1 MSPEGMITVISGPSG
16 SGKNSVIKL
25 AAAENSALSYAT
37 SATTR
42 EMRAGEAE
50 GVDYYYKTH
59 REFDR
64 LISAGDIIEWDEF
77 LGNRYGTLKSEIAS
91 KLGAGKNLILDLTIA
106 GALSLKNTFPEQTV
120 TVFLLPPSIEELER
134 RLKSRNREND
144 AQIRERILWAVTK
157 EIPQAEKFDY
167 VVINGKLD
175 RAKDELLNIINA
187 ERLRYSRNRDI
198 LERLGLVEA
207 NVAKMKGEIQ

>member
-42 EMRAGEAE
+42 EM
-50 GVDYYYKTH
+50 

-198 LERLGLVEA
+198 LDRLGLVEA